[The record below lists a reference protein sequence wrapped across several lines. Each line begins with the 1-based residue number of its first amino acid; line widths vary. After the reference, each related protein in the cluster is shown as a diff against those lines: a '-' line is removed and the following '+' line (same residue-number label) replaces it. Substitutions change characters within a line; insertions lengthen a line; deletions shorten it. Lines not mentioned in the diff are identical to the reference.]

1 MSNACLELLSQT
13 EHFKALMK
21 SCQASAIGD
30 HISSAGHDIKWD
42 HFGILATGRWDIYS
56 RIKESLLI
64 KNLNPSLNENV
75 GNEILFHYQSFIY
88 FSADFR

>member
-13 EHFKALMK
+13 EHFKVLRK

-30 HISSAGHDIKWD
+30 HISSGGHDIKWD
-42 HFGILATGRWDIYS
+42 HFGILATGRSDIYC

-64 KNLNPSLNENV
+64 KDLNPSLNENV
-75 GNEILFHYQSFIY
+75 GNEILFLY
-88 FSADFR
+88 